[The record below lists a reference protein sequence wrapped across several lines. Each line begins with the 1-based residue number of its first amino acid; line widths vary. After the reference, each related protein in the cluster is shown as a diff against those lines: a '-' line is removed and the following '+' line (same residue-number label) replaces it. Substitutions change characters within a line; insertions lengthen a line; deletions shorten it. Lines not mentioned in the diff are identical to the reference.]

1 MPRARSRSLAF
12 ALAASCLAV
21 AALGAKTPDAE
32 PSASRFG
39 FPVPAAFSARGVPAP
54 LSRASASRGDV
65 AARVPRAGARV
76 GDSPGDSPAV
86 LLPPAPRAA
95 VRGELRACGGA
106 PLPRELFVG
115 AGPSATTLCLEQTLP
130 GATPRQVRRGLDV
143 TAVTLAFDGAPI
155 DPKFIGDPELALAS
169 EPVDASSRR
178 SPSRGVFDWVP
189 TFGAADEDPM
199 VSGGGGS
206 EDDDA
211 AVRFNLTLAGLAPFA
226 DGGDPGGTAGS
237 LVATVAV
244 QPAARYYYEIVW
256 YELELVVPTFYSG
269 AVETI
274 VKEGEKLGLDYDEID
289 YRVDNLVEGS
299 ATFFPCTNFIAG
311 PFCEE
316 AGITA

>member
-1 MPRARSRSLAF
+1 M
-12 ALAASCLAV
+12 
-21 AALGAKTPDAE
+21 
-32 PSASRFG
+32 
-39 FPVPAAFSARGVPAP
+39 
-54 LSRASASRGDV
+54 
-65 AARVPRAGARV
+65 
-76 GDSPGDSPAV
+76 
-86 LLPPAPRAA
+86 
-95 VRGELRACGGA
+95 
-106 PLPRELFVG
+106 
-115 AGPSATTLCLEQTLP
+115 
-130 GATPRQVRRGLDV
+130 
-143 TAVTLAFDGAPI
+143 
-155 DPKFIGDPELALAS
+155 
-169 EPVDASSRR
+169 
-178 SPSRGVFDWVP
+178 
-189 TFGAADEDPM
+189 
-199 VSGGGGS
+199 
-206 EDDDA
+206 
-211 AVRFNLTLAGLAPFA
+211 VRFNLTLEGLAPFA

>member
-1 MPRARSRSLAF
+1 MTKS
-12 ALAASCLAV
+12 
-21 AALGAKTPDAE
+21 
-32 PSASRFG
+32 
-39 FPVPAAFSARGVPAP
+39 
-54 LSRASASRGDV
+54 
-65 AARVPRAGARV
+65 
-76 GDSPGDSPAV
+76 
-86 LLPPAPRAA
+86 
-95 VRGELRACGGA
+95 
-106 PLPRELFVG
+106 
-115 AGPSATTLCLEQTLP
+115 
-130 GATPRQVRRGLDV
+130 PRQRVRV
-143 TAVTLAFDGAPI
+143 TQSSTHSTVGYLSWGI
-155 DPKFIGDPELALAS
+155 PE
-169 EPVDASSRR
+169 
-178 SPSRGVFDWVP
+178 
-189 TFGAADEDPM
+189 
-199 VSGGGGS
+199 
-206 EDDDA
+206 
-211 AVRFNLTLAGLAPFA
+211 GLAPFA